1 MNYSLIL
8 PPNFQKVHLPGLN
21 PWLAALRSN
30 WRQGKNWLCVQET
43 DGIHAYCCLGVLA
56 KLEERPESPRNGLPL
71 PIRFDG
77 NAAGLTEAIRQYD
90 ELSEYGTLPF
100 DVQVDYT
107 SLDGNKAQSKALSE
121 LNDAGFSFIEI
132 ADILEACFTH
142 ID

>member
-8 PPNFQKVHLPGLN
+8 PTNFKKVPLPGLT
-21 PWLAALRSN
+21 PWLEALRSN
-30 WRQGKNWLCVQET
+30 WRQGKNWLCRQET
-43 DGIHAYCCLGVLA
+43 DGICAYCCLGVLA
-56 KLEERPESPRNGLPL
+56 KLEKRPETPRKNAPFTT
-71 PIRFDG
+71 RFDD

-90 ELSEYGTLPF
+90 VLNDYGELPTGVE
-100 DVQVDYT
+100 VNYT
-107 SLDGNKAQSKALSE
+107 YIDGYKTQLKTLSE